1 MDQQKRSVLKSFL
14 LTIFAVLA
22 VSALLAPWVK
32 RLLVYG
38 AEHFEFFEKLAE
50 YELHRILSR
59 IIMVNIFLSLIIFR
73 KKLLANTGVFR
84 VLKPQKGDGKWFLTG
99 LVFGIVTLSLQVFF
113 AVVFQGREF
122 FTYKLIFSK
131 MVVKSIE
138 CLLSACLIGLMEEFL
153 FRGVL
158 FKYLWRKRSFVM
170 AILISSLVYSCAHFF
185 RPKDI
190 TGVDE
195 LSPFAGFIV
204 IFKMMSPFLSPDF
217 LFESVGLFLVGACL
231 AAGYYYSKSLYFPI
245 AVHAG
250 WVFVIK
256 MDGMMI
262 TRTTADKI
270 WLWGSSNIVGGIAT
284 WLLLIMIFLTFKY
297 GLTFFAS
304 RFNENQK
311 REI

>member
-1 MDQQKRSVLKSFL
+1 MEQKKPGLKIFL
-14 LTIFAVLA
+14 LTIISVLV
-22 VSALLAPWVK
+22 VSALLAPWIK
-32 RLLVYG
+32 MLLIYG
-38 AEHFEFFEKLAE
+38 AGHFGFLKGLSE

-59 IIMVNIFLSLIIFR
+59 VIMVNIFLSLIIFR
-73 KKLLANTGVFR
+73 KKLLANSGVFK
-84 VLKPQKGDGKWFLTG
+84 VLKPQKGDGKWFLAG
-99 LVFGIVTLSLQVFF
+99 LLFGIFTLSLQVFF
-113 AVVFQGREF
+113 AVVFQGRTF

-131 MVVKSIE
+131 VVIKTIE
-138 CLLSACLIGLMEEFL
+138 CLFSAVLIGVMEEFL

-158 FKYLWRKRSFVM
+158 FKYLWRKRSFII
-170 AILISSLVYSCAHFF
+170 ALLISSLVYSCAHFF

-217 LFESVGLFLVGACL
+217 MFESVGLFLVGACL

-262 TRTTADKI
+262 TRTTVDKI

-284 WLLLIMIFLTFKY
+284 WLLLVMIFLTFKY
-297 GLTFFAS
+297 GLTFLAS